1 MDRSTDMNDMMK
13 LAVFICGTDIGVQC
27 DWEVSCLKAN
37 NIDHYNADLCK
48 SIKKVLWNVIIL
60 MQKVA
65 GAVTDRLDYQVY
77 PEIIVALLHVS
88 PIT

>member
-1 MDRSTDMNDMMK
+1 
-13 LAVFICGTDIGVQC
+13 
-27 DWEVSCLKAN
+27 
-37 NIDHYNADLCK
+37 
-48 SIKKVLWNVIIL
+48 